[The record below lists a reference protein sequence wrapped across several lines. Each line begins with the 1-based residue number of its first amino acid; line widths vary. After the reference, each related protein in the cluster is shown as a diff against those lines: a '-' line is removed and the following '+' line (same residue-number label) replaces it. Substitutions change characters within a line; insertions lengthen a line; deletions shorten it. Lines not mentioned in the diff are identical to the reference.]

1 MIFLEYTF
9 WICLALI
16 TYVYLLYP
24 VVLFVSYA
32 VAQIRRDWCYLHGRR
47 NRRVARADN
56 QQLPAVS
63 FVIAAYNEESVLRNK
78 IANLQALDY
87 PQEKLEVI
95 IVSDGSTDGT
105 NEILRSA
112 ETYRFRVFV
121 LEQRRGKANALNH
134 GCAKAHYEVLIF
146 SDASTLFAPDAVRH
160 LVRHFADPEVGV
172 VCGSLQ
178 FEGTEESKQTDGV
191 YWKYESMLRLM
202 EARLGATLTA
212 SGAIYALRRTCYQ
225 PLPPDSIIEDFLVP
239 MNARVQGFRV
249 IYDPE
254 AVASEFAAATVA
266 EEFTRRVRL
275 AVGSFH
281 ALRDFL
287 HVPLRGFTMFAFV
300 SHKLLRWLV
309 PFFLITIL
317 VSNALLINR
326 SYYGVLLVGQ
336 VSFYLWAS
344 LGYLFRKRM
353 QGVRFA
359 LVGYFLLAMNLAFLV
374 GFFRNLAGRQEVT
387 WQRVN

>member
-1 MIFLEYTF
+1 MIFLGYTF

-16 TYVYLLYP
+16 MYAYLLYP
-24 VVLFVSYA
+24 AVLFVSYA
-32 VAQIRRDWCYLHGRR
+32 VAQIRRDWGYLHGRR

-56 QQLPAVS
+56 QQLPTVS
-63 FVIAAYNEESVLRNK
+63 FVISAYNEESVLEK
-78 IANLQALDY
+78 KLANLQALDY
-87 PQEKLEVI
+87 PLEKLEVI

-105 NEILRSA
+105 NEILRAAVTS
-112 ETYRFRVFV
+112 RFMVFV
-121 LEQRRGKANALNH
+121 LEERRGKANALNH
-134 GCAKAHYEVLIF
+134 ACAKAHHEILIF

-160 LVRHFADPEVGV
+160 LARHFADPEVGV

-212 SGAIYALRRTCYQ
+212 SGAIYALRGRCYQ
-225 PLPPDSIIEDFLVP
+225 PLPPGSILEDFLVP
-239 MNARVQGFRV
+239 MNARMQGYRV

-254 AVASEFAAATVA
+254 AVATEFAAATVA
-266 EEFTRRVRL
+266 GEFTRRVRL
-275 AVGSFH
+275 AVGSFY
-281 ALRDFL
+281 ALRDL
-287 HVPLRGFTMFAFV
+287 LRIPMRGFTMLAFV

-309 PFFLITIL
+309 PFFLIAIL
-317 VSNALLINR
+317 VSNTLLINR
-326 SYYGVLLVGQ
+326 SYYGLMLVGQ
-336 VSFYLWAS
+336 VSFYLWATF
-344 LGYLFRKRM
+344 GYLFRKQM

-374 GFFRNLAGRQEVT
+374 GFFRYLAGRQEVT